1 MLVRELPPL
10 TRGILPISLPVSS
23 RVGITPAHAGN
34 TLAMGTPGTN
44 RRNYPRSRGEY
55 SCGMLRRDPRR
66 ELPPLTRGI
75 LGVTVSAGVT
85 WELPPLTRGILSGK
99 RGFALDNGI
108 TPAHA
113 GNTLTVPV
121 SKPRARNY
129 PRSRGEYSRY
139 QMPTPHQRELPPLTR
154 GIRNRI

>member
-1 MLVRELPPL
+1 MELPPL
-10 TRGILPISLPVSS
+10 TRGIRDSIPAK
-23 RVGITPAHAGN
+23 RKKTGITPAHAGN
-34 TLAMGTPGTN
+34 TPDKPSRELA

-55 SCGMLRRDPRR
+55 SGNGHTGDKSK